1 MHFPNYTTVVLD
13 LGGVLIN
20 YGAKNTVG
28 LTSTQIKSALDSP
41 HWYEYERGKVSKQD
55 AYDQVTQAFNIDLET
70 WTEALEQMKDG
81 MQPNRVLI
89 SAIKDLRTA
98 YPTVKICCLS
108 NIPEPELALLKDE
121 IESWGII
128 DQFVASSDLQQ
139 RKPEMGTY
147 SAFLEKIQE
156 SAPNCIFIDDKVGSV
171 VNAQGLGFK
180 GIVFSTSDELIR
192 VLHNLLGDPVA
203 RANLY
208 LKQNAKSLFCT
219 MNTGG
224 LQPDNFSQLL
234 IFHHTGD
241 RDLVVLK
248 NEGDTWNYFH
258 GSPTYDG
265 TTYPDDPDTTCLALT
280 MLEDI
285 SIGQKLKA
293 RDVMLS
299 YVNKDGLPEVWFN
312 KNRPRFCHCICANV
326 FRFFTINHWTEKL
339 PKVYEYLCRVLETRA
354 FLHGSRYYKIP
365 DWFLY
370 ILSDLC
376 ARRPS
381 DEKLQGMRDLLV
393 ECVEERMGC
402 DDNILGAAMRALSA
416 QSLGLKN
423 GRDLKILLESQ
434 QVDGGWELA
443 WLWSY
448 ATKPLKIG
456 SRGVVTAMA
465 MDAIQQAMG

>member
-1 MHFPNYTTVVLD
+1 MHCPNYTTVVLD

-20 YGAKNTVG
+20 YNSKNTVG

-41 HWYEYERGKVSKQD
+41 YWHEYEKGKVSNQK
-55 AYDQVTQAFNIDLET
+55 AYEQISQAFNIDVET
-70 WTEALEQMKDG
+70 WTEVLEQMKDG
-81 MQPNRVLI
+81 MQPNEALI
-89 SAIKDLRTA
+89 SAIKDLKTT
-98 YPTVKICCLS
+98 YTTIKICYLS
-108 NIPEPELALLKDE
+108 NIPGPELALLKDE
-121 IESWGII
+121 IQSWGII
-128 DQFVASSDLQQ
+128 DQFVASSNLQQ
-139 RKPEMGTY
+139 RKPEMDAY
-147 SAFLEKIQE
+147 SAFLGKIQE

-180 GIVFSTSDELIR
+180 GIVFSTTDELIR

-203 RANLY
+203 RANSY
-208 LKQNAKSLFCT
+208 LKQNAKNLFCT
-219 MNTGG
+219 MNTGD

-265 TTYPDDPDTTCLALT
+265 TTYPDDPDTTSLALT

-285 SIGQKLKA
+285 SMEQKLKA
-293 RDVMLS
+293 RDVILS
-299 YVNKDGLPEVWFN
+299 YVNDDGLPQAWFN

-326 FRFFTINHWTEKL
+326 FRFFAINDWTDKL
-339 PKVYEYLCRVLETRA
+339 PGVYEYLCRVLETRA

-365 DWFLY
+365 DWFIY

-381 DEKLQGMRDLLV
+381 DEDLQRMRDLLL
-393 ECVEERMGC
+393 ECVQERMGC

-423 GRDLKILLESQ
+423 DRDLRILLESQ
-434 QVDGGWELA
+434 QLDGGWELA

-465 MDAIQQAMG
+465 MDAIQRALI